1 MWKRNQEKNQ
11 ERNQDKRSKRKNQ
24 SQEPAERRP
33 DSTRKSKNS
42 TKSRNREFAV
52 ITYSF
57 LAIFIAMMGYFAYF
71 QTVKSEDFINS
82 AYNARQDSFSSSVVR
97 GKILGAGGEVLAESN
112 VSEDGTETRS
122 YPYGNV
128 FAHVVGYSTNGK
140 LGIES
145 TANFN
150 LLRSNTF
157 FLERMVNEI
166 TNQKNIGDNVITT
179 LDTGL
184 QQAAYEAMGD
194 HEGAVVVMEPSTGR
208 VLAMVSKPDFDP
220 NEIADNWESISGD
233 SESSVLVN
241 RATQGL
247 YPPGSTFKILTTLEY
262 MKENSDYESYSF
274 DCRGTYEV
282 EDSVI
287 HCFGNEVHGGVDL
300 RSSFYNS
307 CNTSFSNI
315 GLSLNKNSFKDLCED
330 LLFNKKLPGTFDTK
344 KSSFTLDKSSGT
356 GETMQT
362 AIGQGE
368 TLVSPYHMLLIA
380 SAIANDGVLMKPYVI
395 DHTENKD
402 GEVVKQF
409 EASEYGELLSK
420 SQAQILQDYMHEVV
434 ESGTASGLKG
444 MSYTAAGKTGSA
456 EINSNGDSH
465 AWFVGYASKPDSG
478 KPDIAIAVI
487 AEEAG
492 TGGKYAVP
500 IARAVFDA
508 YYSQ

>member
-1 MWKRNQEKNQ
+1 M
-11 ERNQDKRSKRKNQ
+11 
-24 SQEPAERRP
+24 
-33 DSTRKSKNS
+33 
-42 TKSRNREFAV
+42 

-82 AYNARQDSFSSSVVR
+82 PYNARQDSFSSSVVR
-97 GKILGAGGEVLAESN
+97 GKILGSGGEVLAESHVN
-112 VSEDGTETRS
+112 EDGTETRS
-122 YPYGNV
+122 YPYANV
-128 FAHVVGYSTNGK
+128 FAHVVGYPTNGK

-157 FLERMVNEI
+157 FLQRMVNEI
-166 TNQKNIGDNVITT
+166 TNQKNIGDNVVTT
-179 LDTGL
+179 LDVGL
-184 QQAAYEAMGD
+184 QQAAYDALGD
-194 HEGAVVVMEPSTGR
+194 YDGAVVVMEPSTGR

-262 MKENSDYESYSF
+262 MKENSDYENYSF

-287 HCFGNEVHGGVDL
+287 HCFGNEVHGSVDL
-300 RSSFYNS
+300 KSSFYNS

-315 GLSLNKNSFKDLCED
+315 GLSLNSNSFKNLCED
-330 LLFNKKLPGTFDTK
+330 LLFNKTLPGTFDTK
-344 KSSFTLDKSSGT
+344 KSSFTLDKSSST
-356 GETMQT
+356 MEIMQT

-395 DHTENKD
+395 DHTENAD
-402 GEVVKQF
+402 GELVKQF
-409 EASEYGELLSK
+409 ESSEYGKLLDK
-420 SQAQILQDYMHEVV
+420 SQVQVLQEYMREVV

-465 AWFVGYASKPDSG
+465 AWFIGYASKEDSG

-487 AEEAG
+487 AERAG

-508 YYSQ
+508 YYSSSNN